1 MPRRTTTGLAHV
13 ATASF
18 LASRATPTGG
28 FAVALAGGVA
38 LARAAERFGARHGFG
53 ASLAAMLQTIAIMGP
68 ARIQVPLT
76 QAVSAPVLGHM
87 VARGRGRTALLAATF
102 VMRAAQNALSTL
114 FYVAVIVGLEAFT
127 GTYERLFGWV
137 PFLPNDQTGA
147 IIGATFMFLF
157 WAVAASVV
165 QVLVYQRGLEN
176 WPADPPAPDVIQA
189 EAADPDAPA
198 PDSGPRPAERGIRFD
213 PRAILLAAT
222 VAFAILLTGT
232 WWPMLAAVSAWLV
245 LASLLARGDRSAIKP
260 GLALTGII
268 AFGALTAGL
277 IGGIG
282 LELTLRRTLRA
293 ALLVLVATWLRYAAG
308 EDGLREVF
316 RRLLHRFDRVP
327 SLRET
332 ADVLDG
338 LGSTDGLA
346 ASGRR
351 LVARLKG
358 VEPDPIPVTDAV
370 LDWVAGEAGRHD
382 PAEHVA
388 HPALRVRGLDALLV
402 ALAAACAL
410 ALPLAA

>member
-1 MPRRTTTGLAHV
+1 
-13 ATASF
+13 
-18 LASRATPTGG
+18 
-28 FAVALAGGVA
+28 
-38 LARAAERFGARHGFG
+38 
-53 ASLAAMLQTIAIMGP
+53 
-68 ARIQVPLT
+68 
-76 QAVSAPVLGHM
+76 
-87 VARGRGRTALLAATF
+87 
-102 VMRAAQNALSTL
+102 
-114 FYVAVIVGLEAFT
+114 
-127 GTYERLFGWV
+127 
-137 PFLPNDQTGA
+137 
-147 IIGATFMFLF
+147 
-157 WAVAASVV
+157 
-165 QVLVYQRGLEN
+165 
-176 WPADPPAPDVIQA
+176 
-189 EAADPDAPA
+189 
-198 PDSGPRPAERGIRFD
+198 
-213 PRAILLAAT
+213 
-222 VAFAILLTGT
+222 
-232 WWPMLAAVSAWLV
+232 MLAAVTAWLV
-245 LASLLARGDRSAIKP
+245 VASLLARGDRSAIKP
-260 GLALTGII
+260 GLALTGIL

-316 RRLLHRFDRVP
+316 RRLLHRFDRIP

-388 HPALRVRGLDALLV
+388 HPALRARSRDALLV